1 MMLHD
6 GTTAGYAAAN
16 VWFPD
21 DSLSVTVLYNAVP
34 RVPTD
39 VDGVISQIAMGLTP
53 KLPERK

>member
-1 MMLHD
+1 MILHD

-21 DSLSVTVLYNAVP
+21 EQLSVTVLYNAVP

-39 VDGVISQIAMGLTP
+39 VDGVLAQIAMGLTP
-53 KLPERK
+53 KQKP